1 MAPAQI
7 TAAICTHCRREL
19 LSGTLASVARQ
30 NLALKLFN
38 IVVVDNS
45 PQSALSGC
53 APDTYSSI
61 PNLRW
66 IQASS
71 VGLSG
76 ARNLAVAA
84 CETPLIAFLDD
95 DALASENWLSTITS
109 VFDDCGENVF
119 AIGGRVDPLW
129 QAPRPVW
136 LPDELLGH
144 LSLVNWGDER
154 RTLRTREWI
163 AGTNMAFRVSQLN
176 RIGGFSGKFGRY
188 GGDEMLLS
196 NDENDVISRLKQEGG
211 EVMYVPE
218 ASVQHL
224 VSVERLTQSWF
235 RRRVVWQAIS
245 DYMQRPQEFF
255 AKAGA
260 HWNTI
265 QRFNAGLNIEY
276 QIPHGLYIEQSD
288 PDIFARQMSTLYSYT
303 IVMLTGFR
311 GISG

>member
-1 MAPAQI
+1 MSTAQI
-7 TAAICTHCRREL
+7 TAAICTYCRREL

-30 NLALKLFN
+30 DLALDRFN

-45 PQSALSGC
+45 PPSGLLNRPSD
-53 APDTYSSI
+53 AYSSI
-61 PNLRW
+61 SNLRW

-76 ARNLAVAA
+76 ARNLAAAA
-84 CETPLIAFLDD
+84 CGTPLIAFLDD
-95 DALASENWLSTITS
+95 DAIASENWLSTIIS
-109 VFDDCGENVF
+109 AFDDCGENVF
-119 AIGGRVDPLW
+119 AIGGRVDPQW

-144 LSLVNWGDER
+144 LSVVNWGSER
-154 RTLRTREWI
+154 RTLGTREWI
-163 AGTNMAFRVSQLN
+163 AGTNMTFRVKELN
-176 RIGGFSGKFGRY
+176 RIGGFSGRFGRY

-196 NDENDVISRLKQEGG
+196 NDENDVILRLKQEGG
-211 EVMYVPE
+211 EVLYVPE
-218 ASVQHL
+218 ASVRHL
-224 VSVERLTQSWF
+224 ISADRLTQSWF
-235 RRRVVWQAIS
+235 RRRVVWQAVS
-245 DYMQRPQEFF
+245 DYMQRPQELF

-260 HWNTI
+260 HWNTVL
-265 QRFNAGLNIEY
+265 RFNAGLNTEY

-288 PDIFARQMSTLYSYT
+288 PEIFARQMSTLYSYT